1 MEQWLLHLE
10 WPFPLTFCLWII
22 MHPKSSPR
30 LPIKKRTMK
39 AQHCKVSMIY
49 LYWFGPSNFNFWP
62 YLLPTAKRRKR
73 CRQCTGCKTKDCGQ
87 CKFCKDM
94 PKFGGLGRKKKPC
107 IFRKCRGM
115 PFASD
120 EGKILCFCSTHSK
133 NKITPAIWLHVLR
146 AFKGM
151 PQHTAWWWPQ
161 SKHYRESIPNSS
173 TTDWSKSTLYNA
185 RR

>member
-22 MHPKSSPR
+22 MHPKSSPL
-30 LPIKKRTMK
+30 LPIKKGQWKHNTARWVWYIYIGLVPVTLICDHTYYQQQK
-39 AQHCKVSMIY
+39 DARDVDNAQD
-49 LYWFGPSNFNFWP
+49 N
-62 YLLPTAKRRKR
+62 A
-73 CRQCTGCKTKDCGQ
+73 KDCGQ
-87 CKFCKDM
+87 CKDM
-94 PKFGGLGRKKKPC
+94 PKFGGLGRKKKPS

-133 NKITPAIWLHVLR
+133 NIITPAIWLHILR
-146 AFKGM
+146 AIKGM

>member
-1 MEQWLLHLE
+1 MIAPPGVTIPSHLLLVDNHASK
-10 WPFPLTFCLWII
+10 IQ
-22 MHPKSSPR
+22 SSSTD
-30 LPIKKRTMK
+30 KKKDNESTTL
-39 AQHCKVSMIY
+39 QGMIY

-62 YLLPTAKRRKR
+62 YLLPTAKRHKR
-73 CRQCTGCKTKDCGQ
+73 CGQCTGCKTKDCGQ

-107 IFRKCRGM
+107 VFRKCRGM

-133 NKITPAIWLHVLR
+133 NIISPAICLHILR
-146 AFKGM
+146 AIKGM
-151 PQHTAWWWPQ
+151 PQHTARWWPQ